1 MLKALLFDLDGTL
14 ANSDAVHFPTWI
26 EVLRPYGIEV
36 DREFY
41 EERLGG
47 RVNTDVV
54 DDLLPD
60 LSTEERHTLVE
71 AEEQGSRRRT
81 REIGPIPGL
90 FDLLEEGRRRNLKI
104 ALVTNSVEE
113 DADQIL
119 TPLGLED
126 AFDPVVYPSEVS
138 DAKPSPAPYNEAL
151 KRMEIEPGEA
161 LAFED
166 SLTGVKAAVEAGI
179 HTVGIIRSEDAGE
192 LKEAGVDLVIGDFLD
207 RALYQFLD
215 ERS

>member
-1 MLKALLFDLDGTL
+1 MFDLDGTL
-14 ANSDAVHFPTWI
+14 ANTDAVHFPTWI
-26 EVLRPYGIEV
+26 EVLRPYGIDV

-60 LSTEERHTLVE
+60 LSAGERQSLVE
-71 AEEQGSRRRT
+71 AEEQGSRQRT
-81 REIGPIPGL
+81 KEIGPIPGL
-90 FDLLEEGRRRNLKI
+90 HGLLEEGRKRDMKI

-119 TPLGLED
+119 VPLGLED

-138 DAKPSPAPYNEAL
+138 EAKPSPAPYNEAL
-151 KRMEIEPGEA
+151 ERMGIEADEA

-179 HTVGIIRSEDAGE
+179 PTVAIVRSEDIGE
-192 LKEAGVDLVIGDFLD
+192 LREAGVSLVIGDFGD
-207 RALYQFLD
+207 RALYEFLND
-215 ERS
+215 HS

>member
-14 ANSDAVHFPTWI
+14 ANTDAVHFPTWI
-26 EVLRPYGIEV
+26 EVLRPYDIEV

-60 LSTEERHTLVE
+60 LSDEERLTLVE

-81 REIGPIPGL
+81 AEIGPIPGL
-90 FDLLEEGRRRNLKI
+90 FELLDEGRRRDLRL

-119 TPLGLED
+119 VPLGLENT
-126 AFDPVVYPSEVS
+126 FDPVVYPSEVS

-151 KRMEIEPGEA
+151 KRMGIEPGEA
-161 LAFED
+161 VAFED
-166 SLTGVKAAVEAGI
+166 SLTGTKAAVAAGV

-192 LKEAGVDLVIGDFLD
+192 LKEAGVELVIGDFLD
-207 RALYQFLD
+207 RALYQFLND
-215 ERS
+215 KG

>member
-14 ANSDAVHFPTWI
+14 ANTDAVHFPTWI
-26 EVLRPYGIEV
+26 EVLRPYGIDV

-47 RVNTDVV
+47 RVNTEVV
-54 DDLLPD
+54 DDLLPN
-60 LSTEERHTLVE
+60 LSPEERWGLVE

-81 REIGPIPGL
+81 GEIGPIPGL
-90 FDLLEEGRRRNLKI
+90 LNLLEEGRQRNLRI

-113 DADQIL
+113 DAEQIL
-119 TPLGLED
+119 VPLGLVG
-126 AFDPVVYPSEVS
+126 AFDPMVYPSEVT

-151 KRMEIEPGEA
+151 ERMEIEPGEA

-166 SLTGVKAAVEAGI
+166 SLTGVKAAVEAGVC
-179 HTVGIIRSEDAGE
+179 TVGIIRSQDARE
-192 LKEAGVDLVIGDFLD
+192 LKEAGVELVIGDFLD
-207 RALYQFLD
+207 RALYKFLD
-215 ERS
+215 DRS

>member
-14 ANSDAVHFPTWI
+14 ANSDSVHFPTWI

-36 DREFY
+36 TREFY

-60 LSTEERHTLVE
+60 LTAGERQSLVE

-90 FDLLEEGRRRNLKI
+90 LDLLEEGRRRDLRI

-138 DAKPSPAPYNEAL
+138 EAKPSPAPYDEAL
-151 KRMEIEPGEA
+151 ERMGIEPGEA

-166 SLTGVKAAVEAGI
+166 SLTGAKAAVEAGV
-179 HTVGIIRSEDAGE
+179 HTVGIVRSQDIGE
-192 LKEAGVDLVIGDFLD
+192 LKEAGVELVIGDFLD
-207 RALYQFLD
+207 RALYRLIED
-215 ERS
+215 RG